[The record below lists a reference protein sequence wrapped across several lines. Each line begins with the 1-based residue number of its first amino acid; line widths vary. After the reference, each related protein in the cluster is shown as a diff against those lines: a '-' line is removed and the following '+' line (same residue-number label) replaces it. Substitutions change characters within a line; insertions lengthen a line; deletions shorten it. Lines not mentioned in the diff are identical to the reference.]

1 MNDFLYSKFNL
12 QIDRNIKYLFK
23 LYSCLLNNDL
33 IYLNYKQLY
42 KKWKKLNKYL
52 SKNEYETIKKQLYDM
67 YSIYDVYMKNLI
79 NVLEDK
85 YKDDEH
91 KYMILEQ
98 FEQIMYIQNMKHK
111 CEFDIFIKYCRELE
125 IFNENIIN
133 KFEILIDECVDYK
146 FIKA

>member
-12 QIDRNIKYLFK
+12 QIDINIKYLFK
-23 LYSCLLNNDL
+23 LYSCLLNDDL